1 MSLLVGG
8 LWRPRRLCVVVTLLA
23 CAFATGGSALAAV
36 PGPGWAIRSDAEPT
50 GFSAADD
57 AACATAPEATEG
69 SVPCDQYRIVVTN
82 AGSEPTSGPVTI
94 SDVLSSNVTA
104 VFANVEE
111 QQPGSKGEALA
122 CTTSPVSCTYAS
134 AIPPG
139 GLLIVTIN
147 VSVAATS
154 ETTATSAVTVEGGG
168 AATVSSADSTPLN
181 ASSPEAFGINHL
193 SETAVGEDGAADTQ
207 AGDHPYAFTTSFNL
221 NTVSHY
227 TTTTHEYSHRPV
239 QDLREI
245 AVDLPPGFVGDPQ
258 AVVAQCPLYALDIN
272 TGVTDCPKDSEVGVL
287 TITEADGGRFWTSNV
302 REVALANAKTTPIYN
317 MVPEA
322 GHPAEFGFTYLGQPV
337 LLYGGLVHAAG
348 AAGGYVLQVRS
359 PGLPNV
365 AITSVSMTFFGDPS
379 ERDAEGGSPSAF
391 FTNPTDC
398 SAGPL
403 RSRIEADS
411 WEDPKD
417 ATSQEREEWPSGE
430 ATAYPQL
437 TGCELLRFEPTIALV
452 PETSTADTPSGYA
465 VEVAVPQFQNAFP
478 VVATPE
484 LKDATVTLPAGL
496 SVSPSAA
503 SGLQGCSDV
512 EIDLASTSSGSCP
525 AQSKVGTV
533 KIVTPLLAEPLEGEV
548 FVGEPECSP
557 CGEADAQDGRML
569 RLFVQAHGSGVLV
582 KLEGRVSTSSGSG
595 GRLTAH
601 FENDPQLPFSKF
613 TMTLNGGPWAPLA
626 NPQSCGTFTA
636 TSDLSPWSAPI
647 TPDAT
652 PSTGVQIGG
661 CDSSQPF
668 APDFTAGSES
678 AGAGMFTSFNL
689 TFSRSDGEQDLSALQ
704 VTTPPGLL
712 GMLSKVQLCPE
723 PQAASGEC
731 GSQSLIG
738 HSEAAA
744 GAGPDPYWVGGEV
757 FLTGPYDGAP
767 FGLSVVTHA
776 QAGPFNLGNVVVRAA
791 IDVNPTTSAITVTS
805 GPLPQILDGVPLRI
819 KTVQVRID
827 REGFMFNPTN
837 CSVHQISGDIASAQ
851 GTVVGVSSPFT
862 VSGCDDLPFKPTLTA
877 AAEGQGSK
885 ADGTRLSVKVT
896 SAGLGQV
903 DIAKV
908 DLQLPKLLPTRL
920 ETLQKACLQAVFEA
934 DPADCDEGSVI
945 GVATVHTPVLANPL
959 AGPAYLVSHGGAEF
973 PDVEFILQGEG
984 VTLVLDGKTDIKHG
998 ITYSRFES
1006 VPDAPFTSFET
1017 VLPAGPHSVL
1027 SANVAESKDYD
1038 LCGERL
1044 QMPTTITAQN
1054 GDVIEQDTAI
1064 AIEGCGAVKSA
1075 KSKKLSRAQELAN
1088 ALKACRRRYKS
1099 DRVKRAACERGA
1111 RKRHAAK
1118 KASTGRSAAAGR
1130 TTRS

>member
-1 MSLLVGG
+1 
-8 LWRPRRLCVVVTLLA
+8 
-23 CAFATGGSALAAV
+23 
-36 PGPGWAIRSDAEPT
+36 
-50 GFSAADD
+50 
-57 AACATAPEATEG
+57 
-69 SVPCDQYRIVVTN
+69 VVTN

-94 SDVLSSNVTA
+94 SDALSSNVTPIYA
-104 VFANVEE
+104 TVEE
-111 QQPGSKGEALA
+111 QQPGSKGEQLA
-122 CTTSPVSCTYAS
+122 CETSPVTCTYTS
-134 AIPPG
+134 AIPPD

-147 VSVAATS
+147 VSVAVTS
-154 ETTATSAVTVEGGG
+154 EATARNAVTVAGGG
-168 AATVSSADSTPLN
+168 AATVSATESTVLN
-181 ASSPEAFGINHL
+181 PSSPETFGINNL
-193 SETAVGEDGAADTQ
+193 VETAVGEDGAADTQ

-227 TTTTHEYSHRPV
+227 IPTTQKYYHVPV

-287 TITEADGGRFWTSNV
+287 TITEAEGGSFWTSNV
-302 REVALANAKTTPIYN
+302 REAALSNAKTTPIYN

-322 GHPAEFGFTYLGQPV
+322 GSPAEFGFTYLGQPV
-337 LLYGGLVHAAG
+337 LLYGSLVRSEG

-365 AITSVSMTFFGDPS
+365 TITSVSMTFFGDPN

-398 SAGPL
+398 SAGSL
-403 RSRIEADS
+403 KSRIEADS

-417 ATSQEREEWPSGE
+417 ATSQEREEWSSAE
-430 ATAYPQL
+430 ATVYPQL
-437 TGCELLRFEPTIALV
+437 TGCELLRFEPTIALA
-452 PETSTADTPSGYA
+452 PETTAVDTPSGYA

-496 SVSPSAA
+496 SASPSAA
-503 SGLQGCSDV
+503 NGLQGCSDA
-512 EIDLASTSSGSCP
+512 EIDLASMSPGSCP

-557 CGEADAQDGRML
+557 CAEADAQDGRML

-595 GRLTAH
+595 GQLTAR

-626 NPQSCGTFTA
+626 NPQSCGTFAA

-652 PSTGVQIGG
+652 PSAGVQIGG
-661 CDSSQPF
+661 CGSSEPF
-668 APDFTAGSES
+668 APGFTAGSES
-678 AGAGMFTSFNL
+678 ASAGMFTSFNL

-712 GMLSKVQLCPE
+712 GMLSKVQLCQE
-723 PQAASGEC
+723 PQAASGTC
-731 GSQSLIG
+731 ASQSLIG

-791 IDVNPTTSAITVTS
+791 INVNPTTSAITVTS

-819 KTVQVRID
+819 KTVEVRID
-827 REGFMFNPTN
+827 RAGFMFNPTN
-837 CSVHQISGDIASAQ
+837 CSAHQISGDIASAQ
-851 GTVVGVSSPFT
+851 GAVAAVSSPFT

-885 ADGTRLSVKVT
+885 ADGTRFSVKVT
-896 SAGLGQV
+896 SAGLGQA

-920 ETLQKACLQAVFEA
+920 ETLQKACLQAIFEA
-934 DPADCDEGSVI
+934 NPANCDEGSVI
-945 GVATVHTPVLANPL
+945 GVATVHTPALANPL
-959 AGPAYLVSHGGAEF
+959 TGPAYLVSHGGAEF
-973 PDVEFILQGEG
+973 PDVEFVLQGEG
-984 VTLVLDGKTDIKHG
+984 ITLMLDGKTDIKHDV
-998 ITYSRFES
+998 TYSRFES

-1017 VLPAGPHSVL
+1017 VLPAGPHSAL

-1054 GDVIEQDTAI
+1054 GDTIEQDTAI

-1075 KSKKLSRAQELAN
+1075 KSKKLTQAQELAN
-1088 ALKACRRRYKS
+1088 ALKACRQRYKG
-1099 DRVKRAACERGA
+1099 DRAKRAACEQRA
-1111 RKRHAAK
+1111 RKRHPVK
-1118 KASTGRSAAAGR
+1118 KTSDGRSAAVKRVAR
-1130 TTRS
+1130 A